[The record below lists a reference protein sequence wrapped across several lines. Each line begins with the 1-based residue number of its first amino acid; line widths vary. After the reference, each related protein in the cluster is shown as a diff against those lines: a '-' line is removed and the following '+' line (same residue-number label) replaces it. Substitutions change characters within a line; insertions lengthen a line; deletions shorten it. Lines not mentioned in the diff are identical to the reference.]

1 MGGTGGS
8 LEGRWERGAKFSRL
22 LLNEVLGGEGSL
34 WVRVG
39 LCLGSRI
46 SAAEAGA
53 PAASVAQDPW
63 SLALAAAP
71 AQ

>member
-1 MGGTGGS
+1 MGVWRVGGREEPS
-8 LEGRWERGAKFSRL
+8 FPQL